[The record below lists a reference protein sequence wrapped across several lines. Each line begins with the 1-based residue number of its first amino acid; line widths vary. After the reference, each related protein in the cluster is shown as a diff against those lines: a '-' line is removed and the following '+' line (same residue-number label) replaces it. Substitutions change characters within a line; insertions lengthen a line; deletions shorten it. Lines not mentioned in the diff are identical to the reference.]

1 MAEVK
6 DVPVGDV
13 KDDAYQSRASMDP
26 DRVNELV
33 ASIGRVGLINPL
45 VVVREGDAYSV
56 VAGHSR
62 LAALRKLGWAVVPC
76 IIRQDDPVHASE
88 VAVVDNLFR
97 QDLTP
102 VEVACAV
109 TDLVDR
115 NLMDVTQIAAAMH
128 RSEHWVQRQVDITH
142 WPADVQAAVH
152 SRKLSVAAAANL
164 AVVTDG
170 EYREFLVRNA
180 LESGATARTTAA
192 WLQAWRSMLPREE
205 SVAAEP
211 GPAGTSPAPAIAQ
224 APCFCCAQLYRPDG
238 MAYVAVCPE
247 CVSAI
252 RGAASPR

>member
-1 MAEVK
+1 MANVENVPIAEVRD
-6 DVPVGDV
+6 DV
-13 KDDAYQSRASMDP
+13 YQSRASMDP

-33 ASIGRVGLINPL
+33 ASIGRIGLINPL
-45 VVVREGDAYSV
+45 ICVRDGEALNV

-62 LAALRKLGWAVVPC
+62 LAAVRKLDWQMVPV
-76 IIRQDDPVHASE
+76 IVREDDPDISCE
-88 VAVVDNLFR
+88 VAIADNLFR

-102 VEVACAV
+102 IEVACAI
-109 TDLVDR
+109 TDLLDGGV
-115 NLMDVTQIAAAMH
+115 MDVTQIAAAMH
-128 RSEHWVQRQVDITH
+128 RSEHWVQRQMDITH

-164 AVVTDG
+164 AVVTDN

-224 APCFCCAQLYRPDG
+224 APCFCCAQLHRPDG

-252 RGAASPR
+252 RGAATAR